1 MERQGSSAGWLENV
15 SAGGSDGVQPRGS
28 GQLYS
33 VRGRGLGAALE
44 TSTVKQW
51 RWLAIMRTTPL
62 RRKLKHSTVVSQ
74 VSLLTNSS
82 QICLCL
88 RILLQE
94 SPVYQCMQGSQRAP
108 GPSQVRF
115 RGTIIKRRQL
125 MCCQRPG
132 LFSFQFSLDTGWGQ
146 WINSRIICTWFLP
159 IGAITERNLG
169 AQGKCWAILSISTS
183 IFKAPLTSLEWKLLP
198 CISPS
203 VSWRINSLNSSGLNS
218 HPNTYFPQF
227 FSVPTLRYLW
237 QPSKLCQ
244 DPDTEFWAHGLF

>member
-1 MERQGSSAGWLENV
+1 MTGYHENNPPPQKAKTHTAL
-15 SAGGSDGVQPRGS
+15 SW
-28 GQLYS
+28 
-33 VRGRGLGAALE
+33 VR
-44 TSTVKQW
+44 
-51 RWLAIMRTTPL
+51 
-62 RRKLKHSTVVSQ
+62 
-74 VSLLTNSS
+74 LTNSS

-94 SPVYQCMQGSQRAP
+94 SPVYQCMQGPQRAP

-115 RGTIIKRRQL
+115 RGTIIKGRQL

-146 WINSRIICTWFLP
+146 RINSRIICTWFLP

-169 AQGKCWAILSISTS
+169 AQGKCWAILSISSS
-183 IFKAPLTSLEWKLLP
+183 IFKAPLNSLEWKLLP

-227 FSVPTLRYLW
+227 FSVPTLRCLW
-237 QPSKLCQ
+237 QALPRPRHRILTTWFVLALGVGVTRQGFFS
-244 DPDTEFWAHGLF
+244 